1 MQPVSFVGNSRN
13 FKEDLQNQKSAKSLK
28 VVVVF
33 AELAV
38 LGEVVDATVGVAVA
52 VCVAVVVVVLEVV

>member
-1 MQPVSFVGNSRN
+1 MQPVSFVRNSRN

-52 VCVAVVVVVLEVV
+52 VCVAVVVLEVV